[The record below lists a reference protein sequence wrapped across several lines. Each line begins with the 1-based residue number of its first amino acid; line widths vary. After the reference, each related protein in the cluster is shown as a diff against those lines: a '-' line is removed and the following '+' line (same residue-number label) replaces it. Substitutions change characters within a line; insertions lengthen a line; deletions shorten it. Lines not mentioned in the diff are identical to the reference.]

1 MGDRVYVLFFPLGDL
16 TDFCL
21 FVNWLIYKDSLCEA
35 TNISLYD
42 MSYHKTAVTPNHSR
56 ESQIHAK
63 YVPLNSTTIILDIF
77 LCQKQKR
84 TQTNIVSAERLKNS
98 YVQALITSCI

>member
-1 MGDRVYVLFFPLGDL
+1 MCFFPLGDL

-35 TNISLYD
+35 TNSLYD

-56 ESQIHAK
+56 ISDTCKICTTKFYHHNLGYLSLSKAK
-63 YVPLNSTTIILDIF
+63 KD
-77 LCQKQKR
+77 
-84 TQTNIVSAERLKNS
+84 TNKYCV
-98 YVQALITSCI
+98 C